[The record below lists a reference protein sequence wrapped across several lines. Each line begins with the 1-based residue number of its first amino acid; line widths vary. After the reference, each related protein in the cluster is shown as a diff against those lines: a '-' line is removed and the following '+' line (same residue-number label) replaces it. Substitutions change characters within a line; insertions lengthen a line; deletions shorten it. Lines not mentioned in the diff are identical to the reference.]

1 MYRFKRDF
9 WGFKAGSVVPEKIAA
24 ILEAEQPEVMEKIEI
39 EEKATSSPKDKMIG
53 KSPKDK

>member
-1 MYRFKRDF
+1 
-9 WGFKAGSVVPEKIAA
+9 
-24 ILEAEQPEVMEKIEI
+24 MEKIEI